1 MKKLLLVIVSATIF
15 LLCSCNFDLYGG
27 KRPYDYGDAVWVSSN
42 PDIWFE
48 IDTDREQYY
57 IPEGVMRLDDGRTIP
72 FEIYFVHETNQAL
85 FSARLNPKSQYYD
98 CDLSG
103 DCEFFPDKLIIH
115 VNTKID
121 NVYGGRYET
130 IVFVRQPK
138 DSAGSAAEPSEM

>member
-1 MKKLLLVIVSATIF
+1 M
-15 LLCSCNFDLYGG
+15 
-27 KRPYDYGDAVWVSSN
+27 WVSSN

-48 IDTDREQYY
+48 IDTGREQYH
-57 IPEGVMRLDDGRTIP
+57 IPEGVMQLDDGKTIP
-72 FEIYFVHETNQAL
+72 FKLYFDHGTNLAL
-85 FSARLNPKSQYYD
+85 FSARLNPKSPYND

-103 DCEFFPDKLIIH
+103 DCGFFPDKLIIH

-138 DSAGSAAEPSEM
+138 DTIESDTEC

>member
-1 MKKLLLVIVSATIF
+1 MKRILLIVISATIF

-48 IDTDREQYY
+48 IGTGREQYH
-57 IPEGVMRLDDGRTIP
+57 IPEGVMQLDDGKTIP
-72 FEIYFVHETNQAL
+72 FKLYFDHGTNLAL
-85 FSARLNPKSQYYD
+85 FSARLNPKSPYND

-138 DSAGSAAEPSEM
+138 DTLESDTKS

>member
-1 MKKLLLVIVSATIF
+1 MKKILILISTLSIAILMYS
-15 LLCSCNFDLYGG
+15 SCNYDLYGG
-27 KRPYDYGDAVWVSSN
+27 KRPSDYGDAVWVSSN

-57 IPEGVMRLDDGRTIP
+57 VPEGVMRLDDGKTIP

-85 FSARLNPKSQYYD
+85 FSARLNPKSLYYD
-98 CDLSG
+98 CELGG

-138 DSAGSAAEPSEM
+138 DTIESDTEC

>member
-1 MKKLLLVIVSATIF
+1 MD
-15 LLCSCNFDLYGG
+15 SC
-27 KRPYDYGDAVWVSSN
+27 V
-42 PDIWFE
+42 
-48 IDTDREQYY
+48 
-57 IPEGVMRLDDGRTIP
+57 
-72 FEIYFVHETNQAL
+72 
-85 FSARLNPKSQYYD
+85 
-98 CDLSG
+98 CG